1 MRRGR
6 ARGEAGFTLL
16 EIAVALA
23 ILGVGVVTC
32 INVFSGSLKLQDRA
46 TRQSRAVL
54 HARATMDALL
64 FQPEI
69 VDHSEERTTAD
80 GFVTHIL
87 VRHATPEE
95 GAPEPSDLD
104 EAPEVTLRYVQVDVV
119 WQDGIG
125 QKSYTVSSMRTAP
138 ENE

>member
-1 MRRGR
+1 MRRRR
-6 ARGEAGFTLL
+6 ARSQAGFTLL

-23 ILGVGVVTC
+23 ILGIGVVTC